1 LNRNENHPYRYAPA
15 KPRPRLLIPN
25 HKNPVDYIR
34 SFDSMNYLKS
44 GVAFT
49 IGGVRYDGH

>member
-1 LNRNENHPYRYAPA
+1 MKTTPYRYAPA

>member
-1 LNRNENHPYRYAPA
+1 MKTTPYRYTPA
-15 KPRPRLLIPN
+15 KPKPRLWIPN
-25 HKNPVDYIR
+25 RQDPAQYIR